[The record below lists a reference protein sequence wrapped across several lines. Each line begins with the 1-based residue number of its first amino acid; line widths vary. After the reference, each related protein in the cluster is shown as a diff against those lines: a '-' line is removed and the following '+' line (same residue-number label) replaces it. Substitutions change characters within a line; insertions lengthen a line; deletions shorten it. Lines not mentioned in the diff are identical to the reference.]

1 MPVWLQTQSTGIS
14 AKGTMKQKPKLSGL
28 KKWVTPRRL
37 LLDLETSPD
46 VVYSWR
52 IGSKVYISPENIVQ
66 ERAIICIGY
75 KWQGEK
81 RTHCLT
87 WDKGDDKAM
96 LEKFIP
102 ILESADEVV
111 AHFGDRFDMPWLRA
125 RAAFHGIPVSPYIK
139 TVDTKAQSA
148 RLFYF
153 NSNKLDYLGQ
163 FLGLGQKIETD
174 YKLWKR
180 VMAGERAALRE
191 MVSYCKEDVR
201 LLERVYL
208 RLESYNKP
216 KTHQGV
222 TRGGIKSDC
231 PQCGSVDTMRI
242 GMKVTGAGTRRPRM
256 KCRRCGSDFLI
267 TALDLAR
274 KEGRKRR
281 RGDK

>member
-1 MPVWLQTQSTGIS
+1 ML
-14 AKGTMKQKPKLSGL
+14 KQPTLKGL
-28 KKWVTPRRL
+28 KKAVTPRRL
-37 LLDLETSPD
+37 FIDIETSPN

-52 IGSKVYISPENIVQ
+52 VGYKIAINYENIVE
-66 ERAIICIGY
+66 ERAIVCIGY
-75 KWQGEK
+75 KWQGGPVQ
-81 RTHCLT
+81 HLT
-87 WDKGDDKAM
+87 WKKGDDKAM
-96 LEKFIP
+96 LAAFIP

-111 AHFGDRFDMPWLRA
+111 AHYGDRFDMPWLRA

-139 TVDTKAQSA
+139 TIDTKAQSA

-153 NSNKLDYLGQ
+153 NSNRLDYLSQ
-163 FLGLGQKIETD
+163 FLGLGKKIDTD
-174 YKLWKR
+174 FDLWKD
-180 VMAGERAALRE
+180 VVAGDEAALAK
-191 MVSYCKEDVR
+191 MVRYCRHDVR

-222 TRGGIKSDC
+222 TNGGIKSDC
-231 PQCGSVDTMRI
+231 PQCGSTDTMRV
-242 GMKVTGAGTRRPRM
+242 GMKVTGSGTRRPRM
-256 KCRRCGSDFLI
+256 KCRNCGSDYLI

>member
-1 MPVWLQTQSTGIS
+1 MN
-14 AKGTMKQKPKLSGL
+14 KKPKLSGL
-28 KKWVTPRRL
+28 KKWATPRRL
-37 LLDLETSPD
+37 FIDIETSPN

-52 IGSKVYISPENIVQ
+52 VGYKINIDYENIVQ

-75 KWQGEK
+75 KWQGKPVEY
-81 RTHCLT
+81 LT
-87 WDKGDDKAM
+87 WKKGDDRAM
-96 LEKFIP
+96 LEQFIP

-111 AHFGDRFDMPWLRA
+111 AHFGDRFDVPWLRA
-125 RAAFHGIPVSPYIK
+125 RAAYHGIPVSPYIK
-139 TVDTKAQSA
+139 TIDTKAQSA

-153 NSNKLDYLGQ
+153 NSNRLDYLSQ
-163 FLGLGQKIETD
+163 FLGLGKKIETD
-174 YKLWKR
+174 FKLWKD
-180 VMAGERAALRE
+180 VVAFDEAALAK
-191 MVSYCKEDVR
+191 MVRYCKHDVR

-208 RLESYNKP
+208 KLESYNKP

-231 PQCGSVDTMRI
+231 PQCGSRDTI
-242 GMKVTGAGTRRPRM
+242 KIDMKVTGAGTRRPRM
-256 KCRRCGSDFLI
+256 MCRRCGSDFLI

>member
-1 MPVWLQTQSTGIS
+1 MSKPSL
-14 AKGTMKQKPKLSGL
+14 KGLVKHF
-28 KKWVTPRRL
+28 TPRRL
-37 LLDLETSPD
+37 LLDCETSPN
-46 VVYSWR
+46 VLYSWR
-52 IGSKVYISPENIVQ
+52 VGHKISLSPDNIVS
-66 ERAIICIGY
+66 ERALICIGW
-75 KWQGEK
+75 KWQGQK

-87 WDKGDDKAM
+87 WDNGDDKAM
-96 LEKFIP
+96 LEQFIP

-111 AHFGDRFDMPWLRA
+111 AHNGDRFDLPWLRA
-125 RAAFHGIPVSPYIK
+125 RAAYHGIPVSPYIK
-139 TVDTKAQSA
+139 TIDTCAQSR

-153 NSNKLDYLGQ
+153 NSAKLDYLGQ
-163 FLGLGQKIETD
+163 FLGVGQKIETD
-174 YKLWKR
+174 YDLWKR
-180 VMAGERAALRE
+180 VMAGSKAALRE
-191 MVSYCKEDVR
+191 MVAYCKGDVE
-201 LLERVYL
+201 LLEKVYL

-231 PQCGSVDTMRI
+231 PQCGSPDTIRI
-242 GMKVTGAGTRRPRM
+242 GMKVTGSGTRRPRM

>member
-1 MPVWLQTQSTGIS
+1 MPKRPSFKDLK
-14 AKGTMKQKPKLSGL
+14 AKT
-28 KKWVTPRRL
+28 TPRRL
-37 LLDLETSPD
+37 FIDLETSPN

-52 IGSKVYISPENIVQ
+52 VGYKISLTPDNIVD

-75 KWQGEK
+75 KWQGEPVQHLMW
-81 RTHCLT
+81 RN
-87 WDKGDDKAM
+87 GDDKAM
-96 LEKFIP
+96 LKAFIP

-111 AHFGDRFDMPWLRA
+111 AHFGDRFDIPWLRA
-125 RAAFHGIPVSPYIK
+125 RAAYHGIPVSPYIK
-139 TVDTKAQSA
+139 TIDTKAQAA

-163 FLGLGQKIETD
+163 FLGLGKKIETD
-174 YKLWKR
+174 YKLWKD
-180 VMAGERAALRE
+180 VMAGNEDALAK
-191 MVSYCKEDVR
+191 MVRYCRQDVR
-201 LLERVYL
+201 LLEKVYL

-231 PQCGSVDTMRI
+231 PRCGLSDTIRI
-242 GMKVTGAGTRRPRM
+242 GMKVTGSGTRRPLM
-256 KCRRCGSDFLI
+256 KCRSCGYNFTI